1 MAKAPPPPRKKS
13 HKGEPP
19 TNQETKAN
27 LNKPE
32 PGELANLN
40 FKVPAT
46 FKRDFKIAAA
56 TYGMSQ
62 VELLKEIFE
71 FWSENHG

>member
-13 HKGEPP
+13 NKGEPP
-19 TNQETKAN
+19 TPQETKAN

-56 TYGMSQ
+56 TYGMNQ

>member
-1 MAKAPPPPRKKS
+1 MAKAPPPPRKS
-13 HKGEPP
+13 QKGEPP
-19 TNQETKAN
+19 SPEESKAN

-62 VELLKEIFE
+62 VDLLKEIFE
-71 FWSENHG
+71 FWSSNHG

>member
-1 MAKAPPPPRKKS
+1 MAKAPPPPRKS
-13 HKGEPP
+13 QKGEPP
-19 TNQETKAN
+19 APEETLAN

-56 TYGMSQ
+56 TYGVSQ

-71 FWSENHG
+71 FWSDNRG

>member
-1 MAKAPPPPRKKS
+1 MAKAPPPPRKS
-13 HKGEPP
+13 RKGEPP
-19 TNQETKAN
+19 SPEESKAN
-27 LNKPE
+27 LSKPE

-62 VELLKEIFE
+62 VDLLKEIFE
-71 FWSENHG
+71 FWSSNHG